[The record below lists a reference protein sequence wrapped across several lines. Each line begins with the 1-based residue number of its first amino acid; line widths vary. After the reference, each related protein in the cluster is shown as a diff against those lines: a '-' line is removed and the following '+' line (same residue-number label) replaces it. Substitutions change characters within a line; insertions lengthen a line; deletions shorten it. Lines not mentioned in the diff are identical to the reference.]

1 MRAWWRRSLRPC
13 GKALLDRRQVERG
26 IDQRAGAFEIEI
38 AVHVLLH
45 QERSAAIEL
54 FVLLVTA
61 AEFRADEIPGKPHQ
75 RDPGLGIGGSRA
87 HVALDVSR
95 GLAALEIAQ

>member
-1 MRAWWRRSLRPC
+1 GAGGGRGLRLC
-13 GKALLDRRQVERG
+13 EKALLVRRRVGGATARG
-26 IDQRAGAFEIEI
+26 EGAFKIKFGLPF
-38 AVHVLLH
+38 LLPKN
-45 QERSAAIEL
+45 RSPAIEL